1 MTTGEITELLAFV
14 KYKTK
19 KLNINIAVIL
29 YSNWLVFSS
38 RVQVDEH
45 FSGQQ
50 NNRLKAVDNEYK
62 DQQTHHHLTQQVY
75 PD

>member
-1 MTTGEITELLAFV
+1 MTTVKATDLMAFV

-45 FSGQQ
+45 FSCEQ
-50 NNRLKAVDNEYK
+50 NDRLKAVDNEYK
-62 DQQTHHHLTQQVY
+62 DQQTHHHLTQQV
-75 PD
+75 